1 MKKTAMLLLVVLVC
15 LSAITVNAAPPRRRG
30 ASVKVINQS
39 RWDIHHL
46 YLSPTRSDDWG
57 PDQLGDDTIDAGT
70 TFTLHSIRCNR
81 YDIKVVDEDGDECV
95 VENVSLC
102 NDNSFWKLTNKA
114 LLACEEESED

>member
-1 MKKTAMLLLVVLVC
+1 MKKLAKLFLVVLVC
-15 LSAITVNAAPPRRRG
+15 LSAFTLDAAPRRRG

-70 TFTLHSIRCNR
+70 SFTLHSIRCNR

-95 VENVSLC
+95 IENVSLC
-102 NDNSFWKLTNKA
+102 NDNSYWKLTNKA